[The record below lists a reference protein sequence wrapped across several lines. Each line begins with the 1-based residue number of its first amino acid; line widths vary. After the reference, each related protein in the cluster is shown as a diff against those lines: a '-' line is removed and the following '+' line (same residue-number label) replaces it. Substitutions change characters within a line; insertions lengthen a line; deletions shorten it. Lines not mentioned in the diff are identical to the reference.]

1 MNLREQLRKALARVA
16 ELKAIEGR
24 DYTDEEL
31 KEVKGLDENIKS
43 LREQI
48 ESNEAA
54 RKALSSIA
62 SVEVPDEHD
71 DDGESGAKSRGPVY
85 VVREPGAPAEQ
96 KSLGESFVSSDA
108 FKAFRKAHA
117 GGVGEGTPVRIEAKG
132 IGDRGDFFGTKATIT
147 TATGQ
152 VPPVRQPG
160 YRSLLEPDL
169 GTTLLDLIS
178 TGTTEASV
186 IEYAQ
191 VIAETNGAGIV
202 PEGDLKPLSD
212 VTTALKDAKAY
223 TYADGFDVTNQV
235 LADDGALAA
244 FMDSRIRTHV
254 RDKVE
259 DILLNG
265 AGTATEP
272 AGILATTG
280 VQQQVFDTDVLT
292 TLARSLEKAQKYTA
306 PQAIVMHP
314 TDAWNLRLLKNSNGD
329 FYAGGPFSA
338 APFMPWGV
346 PLALS
351 YRITQGT
358 ALVGNFRSINF
369 LEREP
374 LNVLAFN
381 QHKDYAQRNMVYVRA
396 ELRGMQLFYA
406 PREVVVADLTAA

>member
-31 KEVKGLDENIKS
+31 TEVKGLDEKIKS

-54 RKALSSIA
+54 RKALNSIGD
-62 SVEVPDEHD
+62 VEVPDEGD
-71 DDGESGAKSRGPVY
+71 DDDPGTKSGERV
-85 VVREPGAPAEQ
+85 VFVREPGAPAEA
-96 KSLGESFVSSDA
+96 KSLGQSFVGSEA
-108 FKAFRKAHA
+108 FKAFRKAHS
-117 GGVGEGTPVRIEAKG
+117 GGVGEGTPIRIDAKG
-132 IGDRGDFFGTKATIT
+132 IGERGDFFGTKATLT
-147 TATGQ
+147 TGTGQ
-152 VPPVRQPG
+152 MPPARQPG

-191 VIAETNGAGIV
+191 VIAETNGADLV
-202 PEGDLKPLSD
+202 PEGELKPLSD
-212 VTTALKDAKAY
+212 VSTALKDAKAY
-223 TYADGFDVTNQV
+223 TYADGFDVTNQM

-280 VQQQVFDTDVLT
+280 VQQQPFDTDVLT

-351 YRITQGT
+351 YRINQGT

-406 PREVVVADLTAA
+406 PREVVVADLAA

>member
-16 ELKAIEGR
+16 ELKAIDGR

-31 KEVKGLDENIKS
+31 TEVKGLDEQIRS

-48 ESNEAA
+48 ESNDAA
-54 RKALSSIA
+54 RKALSTIA
-62 SVEVPDEHD
+62 AVEVPDEND
-71 DDGESGAKSRGPVY
+71 DEAGSKSSSSFV
-85 VVREPGAPAEQ
+85 VVREPDAPVTQ
-96 KSLGESFVSSDA
+96 KSLGETFVGSDA
-108 FKAFRKAHA
+108 FRAFRKAHPS
-117 GGVGEGTPVRIEAKG
+117 GVDGGTPIRIDAKG
-132 IGDRGDFFGTKATIT
+132 IGERGDFFGTKATLT

-152 VPPVRQPG
+152 NGPVRQPG

-169 GTTLLDLIS
+169 GLTLLDLIS

-191 VIAETNGAGIV
+191 VIAETNNAAIV
-202 PEGDLKPLSD
+202 PEGELKPLSD
-212 VTTALKDAKAY
+212 VTTALKDAKAH
-223 TYADGFDVTNQV
+223 TYADGFDVTNQM

-259 DILLNG
+259 DVLLNG
-265 AGTATEP
+265 AGTATVP

-280 VQQQVFDTDVLT
+280 VQQQAFDTDVLT
-292 TLARSLEKAQKYTA
+292 TLARSLEKVQKYTA
-306 PQAIVMHP
+306 PQAIVMNP
-314 TDAWNLRLLKNSNGD
+314 SDAWNLRLLKNSNGD

-351 YRITQGT
+351 YRIAKGT

-381 QHKDYAQRNMVYVRA
+381 QHKDYAQRNMLYVRA
-396 ELRGMQLFYA
+396 ELRGMQMFYA
-406 PREVVVADLTAA
+406 PREVVVADLTAG